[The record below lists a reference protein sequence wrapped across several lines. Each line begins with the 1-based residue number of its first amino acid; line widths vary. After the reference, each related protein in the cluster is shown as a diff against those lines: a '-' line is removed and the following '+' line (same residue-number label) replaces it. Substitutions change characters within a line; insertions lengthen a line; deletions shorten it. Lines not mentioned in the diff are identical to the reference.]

1 MKVHSP
7 HIHIGVKNFFSGN
20 RFPYL
25 LFSNAP
31 RITLMTHALDKPT
44 IETDHAASMR
54 PLDRQVP
61 ALIDPIPICYLVA
74 GAYIVS

>member
-1 MKVHSP
+1 
-7 HIHIGVKNFFSGN
+7 
-20 RFPYL
+20 
-25 LFSNAP
+25 
-31 RITLMTHALDKPT
+31 MTHALDKDKPT

-74 GAYIVS
+74 GAYIVSYEGAGKLGQG